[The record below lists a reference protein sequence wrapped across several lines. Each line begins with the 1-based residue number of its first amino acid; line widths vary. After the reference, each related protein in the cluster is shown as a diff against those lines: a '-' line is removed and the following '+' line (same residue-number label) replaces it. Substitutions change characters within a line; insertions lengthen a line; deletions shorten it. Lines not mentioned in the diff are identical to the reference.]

1 MTMTMHAPVAPWQTQ
16 DAPDSTRFQ
25 WSMDGATSDA
35 PVALAGMPD
44 RAVLESYVH
53 EQLTAAAPAEPW
65 LVAATA
71 GTPLPAAA
79 PAMPLAERHVLLRPP
94 GRADGLLG
102 LFAGL
107 VLLGLP
113 IVGAVALGAWKAAP
127 PAPKPAPQVVTTT
140 TQPVAAAPVTSATT
154 DAAVTDAALAP
165 ATGDAATATAPA
177 PATGAATPAAANA
190 SATPVRRAGGQGS
203 NATRTPAATGG
214 GATSSTKPAAAKPA
228 AAKPA
233 AAKPAAS
240 RPPAASNHA
249 SHASGGGAAAQ
260 PAAAQPAPAA
270 ATPAPAPQ
278 PQVVVTNEQ
287 PAAASAWS

>member
-140 TQPVAAAPVTSATT
+140 TQPVATAPVTSATT
-154 DAAVTDAALAP
+154 DAAVTDPALAP
-165 ATGDAATATAPA
+165 ATGDTAAPAPA

-203 NATRTPAATGG
+203 NATRTPAASGG

-233 AAKPAAS
+233 SAKPAAS

-249 SHASGGGAAAQ
+249 SHASGSGAAAQ